1 MWRLLNFFPQEIS
14 SSFSLHGDVDN
25 HLITSGWKNDQNGR
39 EVTDLP
45 RFRGPYLT
53 NLAQQQHVFG
63 TRCTW
68 VIAKHEEW
76 LVTYAA
82 YGSSKI
88 NSRNG
93 KRGAGYF
100 DLLGNMEHDGL
111 ASPFLQY
118 YWLFTQTTT
127 QVSI

>member
-1 MWRLLNFFPQEIS
+1 MSHHVDSESRSTIHLLLDYGILTTIPILTI
-14 SSFSLHGDVDN
+14 SLHGDVDN

-82 YGSSKI
+82 YSSSKI

-93 KRGAGYF
+93 KRGASYF

-111 ASPFLQY
+111 ASPFL
-118 YWLFTQTTT
+118 
-127 QVSI
+127 